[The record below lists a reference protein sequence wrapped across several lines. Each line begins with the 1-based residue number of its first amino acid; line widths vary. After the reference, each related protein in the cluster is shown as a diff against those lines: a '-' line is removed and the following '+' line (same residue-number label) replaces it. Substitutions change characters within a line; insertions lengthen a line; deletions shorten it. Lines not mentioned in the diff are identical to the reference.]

1 MSKYHESIS
10 GKEFTSLQ
18 SGCEKAF
25 RAVYDL
31 YHATLYR
38 YAFYILNDR
47 VEAEEIVQE
56 VLIAFFKS
64 RLKINSPEGIYPYLF
79 TLTKR
84 QLITRF
90 RNNVVKAKFRD
101 HLTVQWSERTNNTEE
116 AIRASDLQSLLEGFV
131 NQLPPR
137 QKEIYLLSRQSGLS
151 YKEISQSTGVSVNT
165 VKNQL
170 ITASRKI
177 KAKIEKH
184 YFTLFIFFSYLT
196 SPF

>member
-116 AIRASDLQSLLEGFV
+116 IGRAHV
-131 NQLPPR
+131 
-137 QKEIYLLSRQSGLS
+137 
-151 YKEISQSTGVSVNT
+151 
-165 VKNQL
+165 
-170 ITASRKI
+170 
-177 KAKIEKH
+177 
-184 YFTLFIFFSYLT
+184 
-196 SPF
+196 